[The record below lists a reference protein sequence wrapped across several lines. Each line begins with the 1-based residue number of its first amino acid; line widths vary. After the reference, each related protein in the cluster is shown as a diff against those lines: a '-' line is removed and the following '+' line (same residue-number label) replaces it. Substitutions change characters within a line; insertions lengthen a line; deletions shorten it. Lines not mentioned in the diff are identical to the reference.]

1 MRKLNCEIEWM
12 FFLHDRELCLYF
24 YIIYYKM
31 VDLLVLTSEK
41 LSEKVCEAKEN

>member
-12 FFLHDRELCLYF
+12 FFLHDCELRRYF